1 MPLNYCFRQPMSRN
15 APIVGCF
22 ALIRGAEP
30 SVLLA
35 ETSSLMDRVLAL
47 QVVAQL
53 PASTVKSAGRLNEI
67 RDALLEERWA
77 DAVVLWIEETGVAVD
92 VYTESPR
99 VWTER
104 DLDVEQAS
112 MEIRVA
118 PIFSD

>member
-1 MPLNYCFRQPMSRN
+1 
-15 APIVGCF
+15 V
-22 ALIRGAEP
+22 
-30 SVLLA
+30 LA

-53 PASTVKSAGRLNEI
+53 PASTVTSAGRLNEI
-67 RDALLEERWA
+67 REALLEERWA

-99 VWTER
+99 IWTEQ
-104 DLDVEQAS
+104 DLDLEQAS
-112 MEIRVA
+112 LEIRVA

>member
-15 APIVGCF
+15 AHIVGCF
-22 ALIRGAEP
+22 ALIRGEEP

-53 PASTVKSAGRLNEI
+53 PASTVKSAGRLNKI

-92 VYTESPR
+92 VYTESPS

-112 MEIRVA
+112 LEIRVA